1 LTDYDFKRAI
11 EEIKLRKPIEE
22 VVRQRVPELKRR
34 GKLYEACCPF
44 HDEKT
49 PSFKVDPTRG
59 SWRCYGACGDGGDVI
74 SFVMTSYGMGFIEAA
89 KFLGDQVGVE
99 LPRSGGKQRDT
110 SEYEAGFGVLK
121 RTAAFYRER
130 LGDPDAQQAREYLA
144 ERGFDDDTMRSFGL
158 GWAPASGKALVQA
171 TRTKGVPFSLLKN
184 VGLAD
189 ENERGPYDFFRG
201 RLMFPIR
208 DLSGRTVGFGARR
221 LSDGPDAGPKY
232 INSRENDWFQKGSL
246 VYGLDLAVVEARRA
260 GQLVLMEGYTDI
272 IAAHQQG
279 LTNAAAVLGTS
290 TTDRHAK
297 LLRRSGAKR
306 ISLVFDGDSAGR
318 EAAFRA
324 LSGLLPEDYELEVA
338 QPPSGQDPCDLLMS
352 DGLKPFQEALAEA
365 SPWFDFVSDGLDAL
379 QGAALSQAVDRVLE
393 LIIKVKA
400 PVHREDLMRRLSER
414 LNMSMETLKAQ
425 LAMTPEARRRALEK
439 ARAQSG
445 GMEQKAPLA
454 PVEGEEQAAV
464 EPQVDSKLRKAWGE
478 LAGALLL
485 DPSLIPMAKS
495 WMNECPSS
503 DIQRVLHVLAG
514 LHADLDAEIH
524 ESSVLTALG
533 ADESARALVNG
544 IVEHAERGESPRL
557 LFDGALHFIKR
568 TAYEL
573 ERDDLQERLADDKTS
588 ESERPEL
595 LQRLLAVQGDLQ
607 NLNPN
612 AGALA
617 SSH

>member
-1 LTDYDFKRAI
+1 MTDHDFKRAI
-11 EEIKLRKPIEE
+11 EEIKLRAPIEE
-22 VVRQRVPELKRR
+22 IVRQRVPELKRR

-44 HDEKT
+44 HEEKT

-59 SWRCYGACGDGGDVI
+59 TWRCYGACGDGGDVI
-74 SFVMTSYGMGFIEAA
+74 SFVMTSYGMGFIESA
-89 KFLGDQVGVE
+89 KFLGGQVGVE
-99 LPRSGGKQRDT
+99 LPRSSGKQRDT
-110 SEYEAGFGVLK
+110 NEHDAGLGVLK
-121 RTAAFYRER
+121 RAAAFYRER
-130 LGDPDAQQAREYLA
+130 LGDPEAEQAREYLA
-144 ERGFDDDTMRSFGL
+144 ERGFDQDTMHSFGL

-171 TRTKGVPFSLLKN
+171 TRTKGVPFGLLEK
-184 VGLAD
+184 VGLARQND
-189 ENERGPYDFFRG
+189 RGQYDFFRG

-232 INSRENDWFQKGSL
+232 INSPESDWFQKGSL
-246 VYGLDLAVVEARRA
+246 VYGLDLAVMEARRA

-306 ISLVFDGDSAGR
+306 ISLVFDGDSAGK

-338 QPPSGQDPCDLLMS
+338 QPPSGQDPCDLLMR
-352 DGLKPFQEALAEA
+352 DGLEPFQEALAEA
-365 SPWFDFVSDGLDAL
+365 SPWFEFVSDGVESLE
-379 QGAALSQAVDRVLE
+379 GAALSQAVDRVLG

-400 PVHREDLMRRLSER
+400 PVHREDLMRRLAER
-414 LNMSMETLKAQ
+414 LSMSLETLKAQ
-425 LAMTPEARRRALEK
+425 LAMTPEARTIALEK
-439 ARAQSG
+439 ARAQSE

-454 PVEGEEQAAV
+454 EVEGDERAAV
-464 EPQVDSKLRKAWGE
+464 ESKVDSKLRMAWGE
-478 LAGALLL
+478 LAGAMLL
-485 DPSLIPMAKS
+485 DPSLIPMAGERIG
-495 WMNECPSS
+495 ECPSS
-503 DIQRVLHVLAG
+503 DIHQVLKVLAE

-524 ESSVLTALG
+524 EGSVLTEMG
-533 ADESARALVNG
+533 TDETARALVG
-544 IVEHAERGESPRL
+544 RIVQHAERGESPRL
-557 LFDGALHFIKR
+557 LFDGALLFIKR
-568 TAYEL
+568 TALEL
-573 ERDDLQERLADDKTS
+573 ERDDIQERLAADKTP
-588 ESERPEL
+588 ESERSEL
-595 LQRLLAVQGDLQ
+595 LQRLMVTQEELR

-617 SSH
+617 PSH